1 MLAVIN
7 ARIETVA
14 NGIIENGQM
23 LVENGKIKAIGQ
35 NLTIPAEAKI
45 IDAAG
50 RTVTPGIVEG
60 HAHIGIGEQGVGPA
74 GQDTN
79 EATNPVTAWCNA
91 LDGIN
96 MRDSAF
102 DDFRRA
108 GITSVNVPP
117 GSANI
122 IGGTTVALKCK
133 GTIVDEAVIRNPVA
147 MKAALGENPK
157 NAYGGRRRMAPSTRM
172 GNAAVMR
179 EALLKAQQYLTKLDN
194 AKSEQDKPRY
204 DKQCEALL
212 PVMRGEIPMMIHCH
226 RADDIATA
234 IRVANE
240 FGIRYVLD
248 HVTDGFLVADLLKKH
263 NVSCAVGPTMQYGSK
278 VENRERDFR
287 TAIELDRAGVHF
299 SFTTDHAVVAGQY
312 LITTAAL
319 AVGWG
324 LDRDR
329 ALRAIT
335 LAPAEHVGI
344 ADRVGSLEVGKDADF
359 VVWSGDPLEFTTF
372 ADITVIDGE
381 IVYER
386 EGQACC

>member
-7 ARIETVA
+7 ARFETVSD
-14 NGIIENGQM
+14 GIIENGQM
-23 LVENGKIKAIGQ
+23 LVENGKIMAIGQ
-35 NLTIPAEAKI
+35 NLEIPASASV

-50 RTVTPGIVEG
+50 RTVTPGIIEA
-60 HAHIGIGEQGVGPA
+60 HAHIGIGEQGVGWE

-79 EATNPVTAWCNA
+79 EATSPVTAWCQA

-96 MRDSAF
+96 MCDTAF

-108 GITSVNVPP
+108 GITSVDVPP

-133 GTIVDEAVIRNPVA
+133 GSIVDDAVIKNPTGMKSA
-147 MKAALGENPK
+147 MGENPK
-157 NAYGGRRRMAPSTRM
+157 NVYGGRRQTPSTRM
-172 GNAAVMR
+172 GNAAVLR
-179 EALLKAQQYLTKLDN
+179 ETLLKAKQYMEKLDN
-194 AKSEQDKPRY
+194 AKTEQDKPKP
-204 DKQCEALL
+204 DKQSEAML
-212 PVMRGEIPMMIHCH
+212 PVMRREIPLMIHCH
-226 RADDIATA
+226 RADDIVTSV
-234 IRVANE
+234 RVANE
-240 FGIRYVLD
+240 FGIRYTLE
-248 HVTDGFLVADLLKKH
+248 HVTDGYLLVDFLKANDTH
-263 NVSCAVGPTMQYGSK
+263 SAVGPTLQYGSK
-278 VENRERDFR
+278 VENRDRDFR
-287 TAIELDRAGVHF
+287 TAVAFAKAGVPF
-299 SFTTDHAVVAGQY
+299 CFTTDHPVMAGQY
-312 LITTAAL
+312 LLTTASM

-324 LDRDR
+324 MERDA

-335 LAPAEHVGI
+335 LSSAEHVGI
-344 ADRVGSLEVGKDADF
+344 EDRVGSLTVGKDADF

>member
-7 ARIETVA
+7 ARLETIS

-35 NLTIPAEAKI
+35 NLEIPAEAKV
-45 IDAAG
+45 IDAGG
-50 RTVTPGIVEG
+50 RTVTPGVVEA
-60 HAHIGIGEQGVGPA
+60 HAHVGIGEQGIGPA

-79 EATNPVTAWCNA
+79 EATSPVTAWCQA
-91 LDGIN
+91 IDGIN
-96 MRDSAF
+96 MLDSAF
-102 DDFRRA
+102 EDFRRA

-133 GTIVDEAVIRNPVA
+133 GTIVDEAVIKNPTG
-147 MKAALGENPK
+147 MKAAIGENPK
-157 NAYGGRRRMAPSTRM
+157 RVYGGRRQHPSTRM

-179 EALLKAQQYLTKLDN
+179 EALLKAKQYMEKLDN
-194 AKSEQDKPRY
+194 AKSEQDKPKP
-204 DKQCEALL
+204 DKQNEAML
-212 PVMRGEIPMMIHCH
+212 PVMRGEIPLRIHCH
-226 RADDIATA
+226 RADDITTA
-234 IRVANE
+234 IRVATE
-240 FGIRYVLD
+240 FGIKYTLE
-248 HVTDGFLVADLLKKH
+248 HVTDGYLLVDLLKKSG
-263 NVSCAVGPTMQYGSK
+263 VSSAVGPTMQYGSK
-278 VENRERDFR
+278 VENKDRDYR
-287 TAIELDRAGVHF
+287 TAIALQRAGVPF
-299 SFTTDHAVVAGQY
+299 CFTTDHAVVAGQY
-312 LITTAAL
+312 LITTASL

-324 LDRDR
+324 MERDA

-335 LAPAEHVGI
+335 LSSAEHAGI
-344 ADRVGSLEVGKDADF
+344 ADRVGSLDIGKDADF

-372 ADITVIDGE
+372 ADITVIDGD